1 MIRTLLSARLLN
13 FTRHPISDLPIMR
26 LKLFQRLVRVID
38 ERKARTL
45 ATTILCS
52 EAEAG
57 D

>member
-1 MIRTLLSARLLN
+1 MIRTLLSARFLN

-26 LKLFQRLVRVID
+26 LEFLQGLVRVID
-38 ERKARTL
+38 ERKARALT
-45 ATTILCS
+45 TTILCS